1 MEKNLF
7 WLEQQDNKST
17 SGRRSEYATDYQC
30 MLKEPHGEKSEQ
42 FKLII
47 KMHEKLNQYSKYGNI
62 RYMKPL
68 LIL

>member
-1 MEKNLF
+1 MEKDLF

-17 SGRRSEYATDYQC
+17 SGKRSEYATDYQC
-30 MLKEPHGEKSEQ
+30 MLKKPHGEQSEQ

-47 KMHEKLNQYSKYGNI
+47 KMHEKLNQYSKYDNI
-62 RYMKPL
+62 WYMKPL